1 MFVVSVTFVPFSLAA
16 AWSAERHASW
26 SVASF
31 ALLAFVASRIKF
43 TDAGSERARYT
54 PGCVVVVMAGL
65 VGGPSVGVVAGLAAA
80 HRFRDAKANLF
91 WSSEASVI
99 GCVAGLIGLS
109 SMPLAARAVVA
120 FAAVQAI
127 TVAALTAVSRAR
139 RLDTSGR
146 FILIQTKLLGLELV
160 AASPL
165 LVVLL
170 QSYQRSSALVLLTMA
185 CLLGVLWVAG
195 RGRDRYL
202 QEIDAERARARTDAL
217 TGLLNRRGSEDVLR
231 QEHAR
236 IKRSAST
243 AGLLLLDFD
252 RFHWINRTYDMAGG
266 DLALRELS
274 RRLNAELRESD
285 TVGRWGGEELLV
297 IAPNLE
303 PAAIGVLAEKVRR
316 LIRDTPV
323 VIGSAEVT
331 VTCSVGATMIDSAS
345 PPEVSLQRANR
356 ALKQA
361 KEERDTVCVDSTPL
375 IRVGTVQE
383 TQVDSLTGLLNRQ
396 ALAQLVLPRKIE
408 RALQNDQP
416 MALLMIDLDDL
427 KELNDLFG
435 HATGDLIIA
444 GVADTIATI
453 VSRDELVFRVG
464 GDEFAVV
471 LPLPF
476 HETHATGVAI
486 LNAIARRS
494 FANEQVMP
502 SSIARVT
509 ASIGIAELDNSSRTA
524 EPQLLAQ
531 ALLSNAENA
540 LQEAKRARADP
551 VVQPSSDA
559 RSTRA

>member
-1 MFVVSVTFVPFSLAA
+1 MFVVAVTLVPLSLAR
-16 AWSAERHASW
+16 AWSTEEHAGW
-26 SVASF
+26 ALASF
-31 ALLAFVASRIKF
+31 GLLAFVASRIKF
-43 TDAGSERARYT
+43 ANAGSERARYT
-54 PGCVVVVMAGL
+54 PGCLVVVMAGV
-65 VGGPSVGVVAGLAAA
+65 VGGPSMGVVAGLAAA

-109 SMPLAARAVVA
+109 SMPLAARAVLA
-120 FAAVQAI
+120 FATVQAT
-127 TVAALTAVSRAR
+127 TVTALIVVSRAR
-139 RLDTSGR
+139 RLDASDR
-146 FILIQTKLLGLELV
+146 FVLTQTKLLVLELL

-165 LVVLL
+165 LVLL
-170 QSYQRSSALVLLTMA
+170 LESYQRSPALVLLTTA
-185 CLLGVLWVAG
+185 CLLGVMWIAG
-195 RGRDRYL
+195 RGRDHYL
-202 QEIDAERARARTDAL
+202 HEIDAERARARTDAL

-231 QEHAR
+231 REHAR
-236 IKRSAST
+236 IKRSATT

-252 RFHWINRTYDMAGG
+252 RFHWINHTYDMAGG
-266 DLALRELS
+266 DLVLRELS
-274 RRLNAELRESD
+274 QRLNADLRASD

-297 IAPNLE
+297 VAPNLE

-323 VIGSAEVT
+323 AIGDAKVT
-331 VTCSVGATMIDSAS
+331 VTCSVGATMMDPAS
-345 PPEVSLQRANR
+345 TPEVSLQRANR

-361 KEERDTVCVDSTPL
+361 KEERDTVCVDSTQL
-375 IRVGTVQE
+375 TRVEAVQE

-396 ALAQLVLPRKIE
+396 ALAQLVLPREIE
-408 RALQNDQP
+408 RALRNDQP
-416 MALLMIDLDDL
+416 LALLMVDVDDL

-453 VSRDELVFRVG
+453 VNRDELVFRVG

-476 HETHATGVAI
+476 NETHATGVAI
-486 LNAIARRS
+486 LNAIERRS

-509 ASIGIAELDNSSRTA
+509 ASIGIAELDNSTRTA
-524 EPQLLAQ
+524 EPQLIAQ
-531 ALLSNAENA
+531 ALLTNAENA
-540 LQEAKRARADP
+540 LQEAKRSRDGA
-551 VVQPSSDA
+551 VVRPDVG
-559 RSTRA
+559 STRA

>member
-1 MFVVSVTFVPFSLAA
+1 
-16 AWSAERHASW
+16 
-26 SVASF
+26 
-31 ALLAFVASRIKF
+31 
-43 TDAGSERARYT
+43 
-54 PGCVVVVMAGL
+54 
-65 VGGPSVGVVAGLAAA
+65 
-80 HRFRDAKANLF
+80 
-91 WSSEASVI
+91 
-99 GCVAGLIGLS
+99 
-109 SMPLAARAVVA
+109 
-120 FAAVQAI
+120 
-127 TVAALTAVSRAR
+127 
-139 RLDTSGR
+139 
-146 FILIQTKLLGLELV
+146 
-160 AASPL
+160 
-165 LVVLL
+165 
-170 QSYQRSSALVLLTMA
+170 
-185 CLLGVLWVAG
+185 
-195 RGRDRYL
+195 
-202 QEIDAERARARTDAL
+202 
-217 TGLLNRRGSEDVLR
+217 
-231 QEHAR
+231 
-236 IKRSAST
+236 
-243 AGLLLLDFD
+243 
-252 RFHWINRTYDMAGG
+252 
-266 DLALRELS
+266 
-274 RRLNAELRESD
+274 
-285 TVGRWGGEELLV
+285 
-297 IAPNLE
+297 
-303 PAAIGVLAEKVRR
+303 
-316 LIRDTPV
+316 
-323 VIGSAEVT
+323 
-331 VTCSVGATMIDSAS
+331 MIDSAS

-396 ALAQLVLPRKIE
+396 ALAQLVLPREIE